1 MRRKR
6 TTSRWSQTIQ
16 SHVENLKSLYLFMTV
31 LFVVGI
37 IFGGIVVEV
46 LDITQKEGLLNYLGH
61 FFQGLK
67 QDEIA
72 DPEITFQH
80 ALGGHMKILGI
91 MWILGI
97 SVIGIPI
104 LLFSIFLK
112 GLVIGFTVSF
122 LVSQLSWKGLWFAFV
137 AVVPHNLLVIP
148 AYMIIAVS
156 GIHFSLYMVKNRL
169 IRHRGAIYPQFV
181 SYCLLVTC
189 MAVLLLIAAGI
200 EAYLSPIWMKK
211 VIPNV
216 GMILP
221 AIFQ

>member
-1 MRRKR
+1 MRQR
-6 TTSRWSQTIQ
+6 SRWSQTLQ
-16 SHVENLKSLYLFMTV
+16 THVENLKSLYLFVTV
-31 LFVVGI
+31 LFMMGV
-37 IFGGIVVEV
+37 IFGGIVVNS

-61 FFQGLK
+61 FFQGLR

-80 ALGGHMKILGI
+80 ALGGHMKNLGI

-104 LLFSIFLK
+104 LLIYIFIK
-112 GLVIGFTVSF
+112 GLVVGFTVGF

-137 AVVPHNLLVIP
+137 SVVPHNLLVIP
-148 AYMIIAVS
+148 AFIIVAVS
-156 GIHFSLYMVKNRL
+156 GIYFSLYLLKNRL
-169 IRHRGAIYPQFV
+169 IRHRGTIYPQFV

-189 MAVLLLIAAGI
+189 MAILLLIAAGI
-200 EAYLSPIWMKK
+200 EAYLSPILMKE

-216 GMILP
+216 GVISPLN
-221 AIFQ
+221 FLKL

>member
-1 MRRKR
+1 MRRK
-6 TTSRWSQTIQ
+6 SLWSQTIHT
-16 SHVENLKSLYLFMTV
+16 HVENLKSLYVFVTV
-31 LFVVGI
+31 LFVVGV

-46 LDITQKEGLLNYLGH
+46 LDIKLKEGLLNYLGH

-72 DPEITFQH
+72 DPEVTFQH
-80 ALGGHMKILGI
+80 ALGGHMKITGI

-104 LLFSIFLK
+104 LLISIFLK

-122 LVSQLSWKGLWFAFV
+122 FVSQLSWSGLWFSFV
-137 AVVPHNLLVIP
+137 SVVPHNLLVIP
-148 AYMIIAVS
+148 AYIIIAVS
-156 GIHFSLYMVKNRL
+156 GIHFSIYLVKNRL
-169 IRHRGAIYPQFV
+169 IKHRGAIYPQFI
-181 SYCLLVTC
+181 SYCLLVMC
-189 MAVLLLIAAGI
+189 MAVFLLIAAGI

-211 VIPNV
+211 MIPNV

-221 AIFQ
+221 AILQ